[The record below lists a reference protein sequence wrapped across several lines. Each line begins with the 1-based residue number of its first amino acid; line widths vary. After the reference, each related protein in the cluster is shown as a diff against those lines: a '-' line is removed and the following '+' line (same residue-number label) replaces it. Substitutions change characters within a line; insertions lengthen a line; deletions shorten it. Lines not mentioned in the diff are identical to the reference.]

1 MRQVCYQLCQTYP
14 IISTAATNHEQE
26 NGAERHPAQLRPLT
40 FQGCSSDNRK
50 VCVGPSVFVN
60 LRPAALASYHDNH
73 ETAHRQHHPT
83 LLLLSPAAKT
93 PPQIFLMNK
102 ELFSVDTS
110 RQTQLFPAAHV
121 GDGEI
126 SSSSSRSTSSLHTP
140 KHYGTS
146 YKWSINIVILN
157 IHPHYY
163 WVMSG
168 MNSQCNEQLDCL
180 LSCEGEC
187 IDLNS

>member
-1 MRQVCYQLCQTYP
+1 MTILCFRNKLSIKHYVIILIVFCVDRNIYNIQTECLRVVTTLRSVLEIFCKMRQVCYQLCQTYP

-110 RQTQLFPAAHV
+110 RQT
-121 GDGEI
+121 
-126 SSSSSRSTSSLHTP
+126 
-140 KHYGTS
+140 
-146 YKWSINIVILN
+146 
-157 IHPHYY
+157 
-163 WVMSG
+163 
-168 MNSQCNEQLDCL
+168 
-180 LSCEGEC
+180 
-187 IDLNS
+187 

>member
-1 MRQVCYQLCQTYP
+1 MTFVLNVKAV
-14 IISTAATNHEQE
+14 AAAFNQEKALVGAFSVITN
-26 NGAERHPAQLRPLT
+26 LRMELFQAPSSGPT

-73 ETAHRQHHPT
+73 ETAHRPHRPT

-140 KHYGTS
+140 KQYGTS
-146 YKWSINIVILN
+146 
-157 IHPHYY
+157 
-163 WVMSG
+163 
-168 MNSQCNEQLDCL
+168 
-180 LSCEGEC
+180 
-187 IDLNS
+187 

>member
-1 MRQVCYQLCQTYP
+1 ML
-14 IISTAATNHEQE
+14 STLSNLSNHFYRCNKSRTREWG
-26 NGAERHPAQLRPLT
+26 GAPPSPAQLRPLT

-126 SSSSSRSTSSLHTP
+126 SSSTIKLKDYVSTTYTQTLWH
-140 KHYGTS
+140 K
-146 YKWSINIVILN
+146 
-157 IHPHYY
+157 
-163 WVMSG
+163 
-168 MNSQCNEQLDCL
+168 
-180 LSCEGEC
+180 
-187 IDLNS
+187 

>member
-1 MRQVCYQLCQTYP
+1 MTTLRSVLEIFCKMRQVCYQLCQTYP

-83 LLLLSPAAKT
+83 LLLLLSPAAKT

-126 SSSSSRSTSSLHTP
+126 SSSTIKLKNYVSTAYSTQTLWH
-140 KHYGTS
+140 K
-146 YKWSINIVILN
+146 
-157 IHPHYY
+157 
-163 WVMSG
+163 
-168 MNSQCNEQLDCL
+168 
-180 LSCEGEC
+180 
-187 IDLNS
+187 